1 MDLPTTLERFLERLF
16 ERPASR
22 MLGAPPHPLRLLR
35 LLERAMEAGR
45 RIDGGRTTVPE
56 AYVLRIHPRDLSG
69 LGPQPDAIAGELAD
83 GLLTFARRHG
93 YALAGRPRVEL
104 VADSTVPR
112 GDIVVAGVRAGDL
125 GPPAVRPAVLGDA
138 TAVFEVRPAD
148 APFAVL
154 RVLAR
159 EGPAREVA
167 LDGSPLTIGRARD
180 NRLILD
186 DVRVSRHH
194 ARISGRRGA
203 LVLTDLGSTNGSRVN
218 GLLVDEVVLGE
229 GDRIVVGD
237 TVLLIEPVEA

>member
-1 MDLPTTLERFLERLF
+1 MDLLTALERFLERLF

-22 MLGAPPHPLRLLR
+22 MLGAPPHPLQLLR

-45 RIDGGRTTVPE
+45 RTAGGRTAVPE
-56 AYVLRIHPRDLSG
+56 AYVLRVHPGDLAG
-69 LGPQPDAIAGELAD
+69 LGPHPGAIAGELAD

-93 YALAGRPRVEL
+93 YALAGRPRVDL
-104 VADSTVPR
+104 LADPTVSR
-112 GDIVVAGVRAGDL
+112 GDTVVASDSAGDL
-125 GPPAVRPAVLGDA
+125 RPPAARPAPRGDA

-159 EGPAREVA
+159 EGHAREVA

-180 NRLILD
+180 NRLVLD

-218 GLLVDEVVLGE
+218 GLVVDEVVLGE

-237 TVLLIEPVEA
+237 TVLVIEPVEA